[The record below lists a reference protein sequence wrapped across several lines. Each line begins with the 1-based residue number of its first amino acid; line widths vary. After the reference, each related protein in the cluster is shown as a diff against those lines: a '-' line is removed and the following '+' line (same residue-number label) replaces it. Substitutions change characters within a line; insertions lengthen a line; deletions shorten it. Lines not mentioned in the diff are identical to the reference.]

1 MNLVE
6 AIDAWID
13 ECIDD
18 LSDDELSRILDIL
31 DVVSAS
37 DFVDLDVDAVTDED
51 VVELTIQTGG
61 TAADR
66 AQTSSVLRAALFG
79 ELPAS
84 GSVMAPSPEA
94 SFLAEVEAAAR
105 PLFGPTLEPAETAD
119 DGFRLADDDGID
131 SGAGGDLNKIAPISL
146 AEPTDRAVPS
156 PDSWHVDDDKGGLG
170 SEPLSLKWANDPDSD
185 LRVDDERDLDNEEDE
200 LEDEELEDDD
210 AGLELEDE
218 DELADEELDDEEL
231 DDEELEDDDAG
242 LEDEDELAD
251 EALDDHE
258 DEHLDH
264 EEELEDEDDEELD
277 DEDEHLEDELD
288 DEDEHLED
296 EDELDD
302 EELEDEED
310 DEDDE
315 EDEHLDDED
324 ELADEDDVESEDSD
338 DVEAGVES
346 HIGFFQELQAAVE
359 RDEEI
364 AEAVD
369 TAFLSD
375 LAAATSQ
382 PVVDRDRSFV
392 SEIRSAGVANRGAQP
407 AATSRTVIDEA
418 ALARARDNSFVAEIK
433 TAASKTS
440 ALTATG
446 LIQADPAARERTRQ
460 EIDTIDALGPSFLPD
475 AVEPTPEPPGLTLRQ
490 ILMLTFMAG
499 AMGVFAVG
507 MVQLVK
513 SLDEPE
519 PTSAEEVAVRGDDEQ
534 PESVDGAET
543 AVNPSDESDPPAA
556 GSESTSPA
564 EEPTTSSAPG
574 STAVTATDEPTPRIG
589 IRLVNGDVMLASSS
603 GGGEPAAIKQIYDA
617 DPDVEGSAARDV
629 TWLDTNRIGVLTVG
643 GDIVIVNPDTLL
655 PRPRV
660 LYEASEDLPPAV
672 QINRV
677 LAQLAVRTDDGSL
690 LLIPMEEAVEPDAVT
705 TVWDASE
712 EGAAIVDV
720 DVVGDLV
727 PFVLDNGNAQM
738 VVTSRENAIVTIW
751 LAGGQPRA
759 FNLAESKAGVLLG
772 VGEGAVARYRVGPVE
787 GERLE
792 SVWDPFSRDQAP
804 AISYG
809 DAGEQTAIV
818 LGTGAVLLIDE
829 EQSEQIWDPFETEL
843 RALSADGDD
852 RQVAV
857 LLEAGSVVR
866 IPRDEGSRIE
876 SVWDVTDETLS
887 PALQIIVEQLDG

>member
-1 MNLVE
+1 
-6 AIDAWID
+6 
-13 ECIDD
+13 
-18 LSDDELSRILDIL
+18 
-31 DVVSAS
+31 
-37 DFVDLDVDAVTDED
+37 
-51 VVELTIQTGG
+51 
-61 TAADR
+61 
-66 AQTSSVLRAALFG
+66 
-79 ELPAS
+79 
-84 GSVMAPSPEA
+84 
-94 SFLAEVEAAAR
+94 
-105 PLFGPTLEPAETAD
+105 
-119 DGFRLADDDGID
+119 
-131 SGAGGDLNKIAPISL
+131 
-146 AEPTDRAVPS
+146 
-156 PDSWHVDDDKGGLG
+156 
-170 SEPLSLKWANDPDSD
+170 
-185 LRVDDERDLDNEEDE
+185 
-200 LEDEELEDDD
+200 
-210 AGLELEDE
+210 
-218 DELADEELDDEEL
+218 
-231 DDEELEDDDAG
+231 
-242 LEDEDELAD
+242 
-251 EALDDHE
+251 
-258 DEHLDH
+258 
-264 EEELEDEDDEELD
+264 
-277 DEDEHLEDELD
+277 
-288 DEDEHLED
+288 
-296 EDELDD
+296 
-302 EELEDEED
+302 
-310 DEDDE
+310 
-315 EDEHLDDED
+315 
-324 ELADEDDVESEDSD
+324 
-338 DVEAGVES
+338 
-346 HIGFFQELQAAVE
+346 
-359 RDEEI
+359 
-364 AEAVD
+364 
-369 TAFLSD
+369 
-375 LAAATSQ
+375 
-382 PVVDRDRSFV
+382 
-392 SEIRSAGVANRGAQP
+392 
-407 AATSRTVIDEA
+407 
-418 ALARARDNSFVAEIK
+418 
-433 TAASKTS
+433 
-440 ALTATG
+440 
-446 LIQADPAARERTRQ
+446 
-460 EIDTIDALGPSFLPD
+460 
-475 AVEPTPEPPGLTLRQ
+475 
-490 ILMLTFMAG
+490 
-499 AMGVFAVG
+499 
-507 MVQLVK
+507 
-513 SLDEPE
+513 
-519 PTSAEEVAVRGDDEQ
+519 
-534 PESVDGAET
+534 
-543 AVNPSDESDPPAA
+543 
-556 GSESTSPA
+556 
-564 EEPTTSSAPG
+564 
-574 STAVTATDEPTPRIG
+574 
-589 IRLVNGDVMLASSS
+589 MLASSS

-660 LYEASEDLPPAV
+660 LYQASEDLPPAV

-866 IPRDEGSRIE
+866 IPRNEGSRIE